1 MEIDARAHLLSKCR
15 QYGAYD
21 PNLWTE
27 LLVYLA
33 SKTQEC
39 TAEIKEVLENV
50 ERLNLLPP
58 LIVVKILSR
67 NPAITFGVIKNYLR
81 RKVERKREEMAEVH
95 FGINRLRR
103 VVALLT
109 P

>member
-1 MEIDARAHLLSKCR
+1 MSYTVK
-15 QYGAYD
+15 
-21 PNLWTE
+21 
-27 LLVYLA
+27 
-33 SKTQEC
+33 
-39 TAEIKEVLENV
+39 ENV